1 MANPVSFS
9 TTTKTFFYNLP
20 GNIQNAAKSVTAKLQ
35 KNAPF
40 IIAQVGSY
48 FTPAVVTGGSLAV
61 ILLSGTR
68 TSKDSKIQIICGIAT
83 SILIIKVCLPV
94 AIVSV
99 FCMSL
104 LRDDIL
110 KNDQIKKHNELEKQL
125 NENETKEIDTILTKD
140 LNAVASSEKN
150 VMDPIKKNEE
160 SSESD
165 SESENEKLKN
175 FKKPVSHSSSHDSSG
190 SSEDPPELVKPLNLN
205 DPTEFAAQV
214 TSLENQEIEKQNESN
229 LNKEE
234 EIEETI
240 TGEDFD
246 GYPAEN
252 LQEKIRDSFNDTAVD
267 F

>member
-1 MANPVSFS
+1 MASSVSFS
-9 TTTKTFFYNLP
+9 TTAKTFFYNLP
-20 GNIQNAAKSVTAKLQ
+20 GNIQNAAKSVTEKLQ

-48 FTPAVVTGGSLAV
+48 FAPAVVTGGSLAV

-68 TSKDSKIQIICGIAT
+68 TSMDSKIQVISGVAA
-83 SILIIKVCLPV
+83 SILIIKAGFPV

-110 KNDQIKKHNELEKQL
+110 KNDKIKKQNELEKQVKDD
-125 NENETKEIDTILTKD
+125 EGRQVDTILTKD

-165 SESENEKLKN
+165 SESDNEKLKN
-175 FKKPVSHSSSHDSSG
+175 FKKPVSLSSSHDSSG
-190 SSEDPPELVKPLNLN
+190 SSEETLESEESNLK
-205 DPTEFAAQV
+205 DPTEFAAL
-214 TSLENQEIEKQNESN
+214 TTGLENQEIEKQNESN
-229 LNKEE
+229 LEE

-252 LQEKIRDSFNDTAVD
+252 LQEKIRDSSNDAAVD
-267 F
+267 L